1 MLWKARN
8 LVRARHEND
17 MHVRHLQR
25 AVATL
30 ETIYS
35 LLLFVVLGAS
45 RKPGPG
51 FAIVIRHCSCAEP
64 VMIQYSELLQFAIA
78 EKKSAGVSREGLT
91 NMSRLCDKAHSTSN
105 QKFKLGSKSALST
118 WLLVR

>member
-8 LVRARHEND
+8 LVQARHEND

-30 ETIYS
+30 GTIYS
-35 LLLFVVLGAS
+35 LLLFVVKGVS

-51 FAIVIRHCSCAEP
+51 FANVLRHCSCAGP
-64 VMIQYSELLQFAIA
+64 AMIQYSNLLQFAFA

-91 NMSRLCDKAHSTSN
+91 NMSRLCDKAHSTSH
-105 QKFKLGSKSALST
+105 QKFKLEPKSALST
-118 WLLVR
+118 GILVR